1 MTSNDNEDMIKEKED
16 RTNKLA
22 SQKFAY
28 MTRTFHPHR
37 TTPRYSSE
45 VVGISSAF
53 NLLRTRKRTRRI
65 IYDKW
70 NAIRKRRSKGR
81 RKRLSNRF
89 NQYFFRDKSISKIF
103 NSVDTDNS
111 GSIDFNEYKLALQS
125 TGLRSYSDE
134 SIKLSFEEMDAD
146 GNGEISKSEFQLAV
160 QKMRNKS
167 SSGQG
172 DDKIAIENDIIDD
185 VEEEDDEDDTATLKS
200 LDAMRAKSGVLRTR
214 IRLRQESLAAL
225 ERLIRDVKIEMR
237 RNGWPYKSSAAVVED
252 AFPSTAITYTET
264 GEVVQDMGIKQDI
277 NKVSLLLICGSVC
290 QTV

>member
-1 MTSNDNEDMIKEKED
+1 
-16 RTNKLA
+16 
-22 SQKFAY
+22 
-28 MTRTFHPHR
+28 
-37 TTPRYSSE
+37 
-45 VVGISSAF
+45 
-53 NLLRTRKRTRRI
+53 
-65 IYDKW
+65 
-70 NAIRKRRSKGR
+70 
-81 RKRLSNRF
+81 LSNRF
-89 NQYFFRDKSISKIF
+89 NAYFFTRDKSISKIF

-134 SIKLSFEEMDAD
+134 SMQLSFEEMDAD

-172 DDKIAIENDIIDD
+172 DKCIDDKIVEDD
-185 VEEEDDEDDTATLKS
+185 VEEDEEDEDDSATLKS

-225 ERLIRDVKIEMR
+225 ERLIRDVKLEMR

-277 NKVSLLLICGSVC
+277 NKVSLTLAQNGSVC
-290 QTV
+290 LTV